1 MKSISISSKEWGL
14 EDLTCVAMLL
24 MSLEPDNL
32 SALLPDSVSSTGKLV
47 KLYINLDLI
56 LVKKINS
63 VKSINLIVVYPVR
76 NRTLRIYI
84 LHILKLLDVHR
95 KHSNMKVTTI

>member
-47 KLYINLDLI
+47 QLYINLDLI
-56 LVKKINS
+56 LFKKITSIN
-63 VKSINLIVVYPVR
+63 SINLILVYPVR
-76 NRTLRIYI
+76 NPTLGIYI
-84 LHILKLLDVHR
+84 LHILKLLDILE
-95 KHSNMKVTTI
+95 KYSNMKFIKV